1 MQGKREQA
9 QKIISKH
16 TYIAIGTGLIPIP
29 VIDIAVLSVVQANMI
44 SELCDAYRVSYEK
57 SIDKVLFTSVAGGAM
72 PKLAAS
78 FVKAIPGIGTL
89 IGGLVRAGFSA
100 ASTYAIG
107 EVFVRHFEEGGNMQ
121 NFNFYLFQDFYH
133 EVLEK
138 GMAYVE
144 ETRKKS
150 NGGDYKM
157 YEINNEVT
165 EELKR
170 LNELLDKGE
179 ITEEEFSHLTDQ
191 LLDSL

>member
-1 MQGKREQA
+1 MQGKRNQA

-16 TYIAIGTGLIPIP
+16 TYIAIGAGLIPIP
-29 VIDIAVLSVVQANMI
+29 LVDVAVLSVAQANMI
-44 SELCDAYRVSYEK
+44 SELCDVYRVSYEK
-57 SIDKVLFTSVAGGAM
+57 SIDKVLLASVAGGAL

-78 FVKAIPGIGTL
+78 FVKIVPGAGSL
-89 IGGLVRAGFSA
+89 FGGILRAGFSA

-107 EVFVRHFEEGGNMQ
+107 EVFVRHFEEGGSMQ
-121 NFNFYLFQDFYH
+121 NFNFYLFQDYYH

-138 GMAYVE
+138 GKVYVD

-150 NGGDYKM
+150 SSGEYKM

-170 LNELLDKGE
+170 LNHLLDKGE
-179 ITEEEFSHLTDQ
+179 ISEEEFSQMTDQ